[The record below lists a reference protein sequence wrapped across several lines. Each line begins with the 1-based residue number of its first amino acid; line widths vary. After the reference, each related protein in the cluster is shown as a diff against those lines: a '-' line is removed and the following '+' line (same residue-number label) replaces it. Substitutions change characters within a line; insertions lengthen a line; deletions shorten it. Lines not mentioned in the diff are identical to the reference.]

1 MTASAVSTAA
11 PKERRSLW
19 WLYVLL
25 ALPVLGVTWF
35 VVWRPIT
42 VLPRITLG
50 PGYAFQDQTGALQ
63 TSEDRRGQLTLYSFS
78 YEDCAAPCPQSL
90 ESLAELNAAL
100 PAELDLVTINLA
112 SERPAV
118 TPAWPFLTGEE
129 IFVKKVVG
137 SGFDMYYRP
146 EANGQIYFEP
156 RFVLV
161 DKLGLIRAYYLTNE
175 PDLELIRRDVTFLLE
190 EEQNSQGVGAIG
202 YEAAHL
208 FLCYP
213 R

>member
-25 ALPVLGVTWF
+25 ALPVLGITWF

-42 VLPRITLG
+42 VLPRITLA
-50 PGYAFQDQTGALQ
+50 PGYAFQDQDGALY
-63 TSEDRRGQLTLYSFS
+63 TSENRRGRLTLYSFS
-78 YEDCAAPCPQSL
+78 YESCADPCPQSL
-90 ESLAELNAAL
+90 ESLADLAAGL
-100 PAELDLVTINLA
+100 PEQLDLVTINLA
-112 SERPAV
+112 PEMPAAA
-118 TPAWPFLTGEE
+118 PGWAFLTGEE

-146 EANGQIYFEP
+146 EETGQIYFEP

-175 PDLELIRRDVTFLLE
+175 PDLELIQRDVVFLLD